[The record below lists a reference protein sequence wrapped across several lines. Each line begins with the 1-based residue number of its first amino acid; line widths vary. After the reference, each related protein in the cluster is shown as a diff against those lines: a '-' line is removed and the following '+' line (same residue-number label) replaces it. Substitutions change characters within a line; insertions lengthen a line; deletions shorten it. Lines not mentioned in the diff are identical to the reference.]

1 MTLGLR
7 CAHVARI
14 PKPKPCKGGCG
25 VLVLTKCAAKY
36 CDECYAKQGHQAR
49 DVLNSRYKQDLTTAE
64 IDATFEQALAEI
76 KRRPRGEP
84 DIRWTSALAG
94 LYGRGL

>member
-7 CAHVARI
+7 CAHVART
-14 PKPKPCKGGCG
+14 PKPKPCRGGCG

-36 CDECYAKQGHQAR
+36 CEACYVRQGGVSRAKA
-49 DVLNSRYKQDLTTAE
+49 DALDPKYLPDMSVAE
-64 IDATFEQALAEI
+64 VDRIFADALAEI

-84 DIRWTSALAG
+84 ELRYQSTLAG
-94 LYGRGL
+94 WNL